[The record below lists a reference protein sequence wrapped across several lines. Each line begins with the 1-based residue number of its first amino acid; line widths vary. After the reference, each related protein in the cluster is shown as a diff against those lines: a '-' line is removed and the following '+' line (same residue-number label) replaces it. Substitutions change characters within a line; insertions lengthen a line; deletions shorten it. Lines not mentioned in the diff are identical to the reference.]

1 MEWVCLQLQLY
12 PYSSL
17 YHILISHSPALYPMS
32 APYAPA
38 PLLGNGWTHLASF
51 DDLDDDEYEHEEEV
65 YVTLDLGT
73 TFDNKS
79 LQAESQ
85 YQLIG
90 LDTPTPFLKL
100 GNQVFKGEITPLIG
114 DEIIC
119 GLIRN
124 HEDPHNP
131 THPPL
136 FSTSQRIT
144 FQPGT
149 LRPKDQSTPVPVPAP
164 GHGLNISEPAQGQG
178 TESGLSGT
186 GSGAGGPS
194 TSFTGAVPRPRA
206 GGKRGNKTRRV
217 IEHPDELNT
226 FDLDAM
232 GPHQSGMSM
241 FHLPCPSPSSS
252 HPLLLFHSTSSSIQ
266 PPYHVK
272 EANTTNPSASHL
284 LVELGPRVME
294 SLGLG
299 LSSDGQGVLLTKKE
313 MENVLL
319 GVPVTGKKGR
329 PKKPHYLGED

>member
-1 MEWVCLQLQLY
+1 MGLFTTATI
-12 PYSSL
+12 SL
-17 YHILISHSPALYPMS
+17 FLLVSHTIISHSPALYPMS
-32 APYAPA
+32 APDAPA

-73 TFDNKS
+73 TFDSKS

-149 LRPKDQSTPVPVPAP
+149 LRPKDQPTPVSVPAP

-232 GPHQSGMSM
+232 GPHQS
-241 FHLPCPSPSSS
+241 
-252 HPLLLFHSTSSSIQ
+252 
-266 PPYHVK
+266 
-272 EANTTNPSASHL
+272 
-284 LVELGPRVME
+284 VELGPRVME

>member
-1 MEWVCLQLQLY
+1 
-12 PYSSL
+12 
-17 YHILISHSPALYPMS
+17 MS
-32 APYAPA
+32 VPDAPA
-38 PLLGNGWTHLASF
+38 SVLGKGWTHLSSF
-51 DDLDDDEYEHEEEV
+51 DDLDDDEYEPEEEV

-73 TFDNKS
+73 TFDSKS

-100 GNQVFKGEITPLIG
+100 GNQVFKGDITPLIG
-114 DEIIC
+114 DQIIC

-124 HEDPHNP
+124 HDDPHNP

-136 FSTSQRIT
+136 FSTNHRIT

-149 LRPKDQSTPVPVPAP
+149 LRPKDQSIP
-164 GHGLNISEPAQGQG
+164 GATSGHDLSISEQAKGQETEQGVQVG
-178 TESGLSGT
+178 MSGISRGGSVSVSGAVS
-186 GSGAGGPS
+186 GAGAGGPS
-194 TSFTGAVPRPRA
+194 TLFAGATARPGA

-232 GPHQSGMSM
+232 GPHQS
-241 FHLPCPSPSSS
+241 
-252 HPLLLFHSTSSSIQ
+252 
-266 PPYHVK
+266 
-272 EANTTNPSASHL
+272 
-284 LVELGPRVME
+284 VELGPHVME
-294 SLGLG
+294 SLGLAH
-299 LSSDGQGVLLTKKE
+299 SSDGQGVLLTKKE

>member
-1 MEWVCLQLQLY
+1 
-12 PYSSL
+12 
-17 YHILISHSPALYPMS
+17 MS
-32 APYAPA
+32 APDAPA
-38 PLLGNGWTHLASF
+38 PLLGNGWTHLTSF

-232 GPHQSGMSM
+232 GPHQS
-241 FHLPCPSPSSS
+241 
-252 HPLLLFHSTSSSIQ
+252 
-266 PPYHVK
+266 
-272 EANTTNPSASHL
+272 
-284 LVELGPRVME
+284 VELGPRVME

>member
-1 MEWVCLQLQLY
+1 MRLYVVLSEVCPCPLFSLFPPSCLSPSLIHFHLNLY
-12 PYSSL
+12 SL
-17 YHILISHSPALYPMS
+17 LLRFISH
-32 APYAPA
+32 
-38 PLLGNGWTHLASF
+38 
-51 DDLDDDEYEHEEEV
+51 
-65 YVTLDLGT
+65 LDL
-73 TFDNKS
+73 N
-79 LQAESQ
+79 LR
-85 YQLIG
+85 
-90 LDTPTPFLKL
+90 
-100 GNQVFKGEITPLIG
+100 
-114 DEIIC
+114 DEKID
-119 GLIRN
+119 

>member
-1 MEWVCLQLQLY
+1 MSV
-12 PYSSL
+12 PDVPDV
-17 YHILISHSPALYPMS
+17 PAS
-32 APYAPA
+32 
-38 PLLGNGWTHLASF
+38 LLGKGWTHLSSF
-51 DDLDDDEYEHEEEV
+51 DDLDDDEYEPEEEV

-73 TFDNKS
+73 TFDSKS

-100 GNQVFKGEITPLIG
+100 GNQVFKGDITPLIG
-114 DEIIC
+114 DQIIC

-124 HEDPHNP
+124 HDDPHNP

-136 FSTSQRIT
+136 FSTNQRIT

-149 LRPKDQSTPVPVPAP
+149 LRPKDQSIPAATTS
-164 GHGLNISEPAQGQG
+164 GHDSSISEQAQGQG
-178 TESGLSGT
+178 IEEGVEVSGLSRTGT
-186 GSGAGGPS
+186 GTGPVSGAEAGAGTGGPS
-194 TSFTGAVPRPRA
+194 TLFAGATPRPRA

-232 GPHQSGMSM
+232 GPHQS
-241 FHLPCPSPSSS
+241 
-252 HPLLLFHSTSSSIQ
+252 
-266 PPYHVK
+266 
-272 EANTTNPSASHL
+272 
-284 LVELGPRVME
+284 
-294 SLGLG
+294 
-299 LSSDGQGVLLTKKE
+299 E

>member
-1 MEWVCLQLQLY
+1 M
-12 PYSSL
+12 
-17 YHILISHSPALYPMS
+17 
-32 APYAPA
+32 
-38 PLLGNGWTHLASF
+38 
-51 DDLDDDEYEHEEEV
+51 
-65 YVTLDLGT
+65 TLDLGT
-73 TFDNKS
+73 TFDSKS

-100 GNQVFKGEITPLIG
+100 GNQVFKGDITPLIG

-149 LRPKDQSTPVPVPAP
+149 LRPKDQSIPASVPAS
-164 GHGLNISEPAQGQG
+164 GHVLNISEQAQGQG
-178 TESGLSGT
+178 IQEGTETSGLSGT
-186 GSGAGGPS
+186 GTGTGSGAGAGAGGPS
-194 TSFTGAVPRPRA
+194 TSFTGAIPRPRA

-232 GPHQSGMSM
+232 GPHQS
-241 FHLPCPSPSSS
+241 
-252 HPLLLFHSTSSSIQ
+252 
-266 PPYHVK
+266 
-272 EANTTNPSASHL
+272 
-284 LVELGPRVME
+284 VELGPRVME

>member
-12 PYSSL
+12 PYSPL

-32 APYAPA
+32 GPDAPA

-73 TFDNKS
+73 TFDSKS

-119 GLIRN
+119 GLIRSMSLSPLFPFFPLMPFLLAHTLHLTLYSLLHRHSHLDLN
-124 HEDPHNP
+124 LRDEKIDHEDPHNP

-136 FSTSQRIT
+136 FSTSHRIT

-149 LRPKDQSTPVPVPAP
+149 LRPKDQPTPVSVPAP
-164 GHGLNISEPAQGQG
+164 GHGLNISELAQGQG

-232 GPHQSGMSM
+232 GPHQS
-241 FHLPCPSPSSS
+241 
-252 HPLLLFHSTSSSIQ
+252 
-266 PPYHVK
+266 
-272 EANTTNPSASHL
+272 
-284 LVELGPRVME
+284 VELGPRVME

>member
-1 MEWVCLQLQLY
+1 MRLYVVLSEVCPCPLFSLFSPSCLSPSFIHFHLTLY
-12 PYSSL
+12 SL
-17 YHILISHSPALYPMS
+17 LHRHSHL
-32 APYAPA
+32 
-38 PLLGNGWTHLASF
+38 
-51 DDLDDDEYEHEEEV
+51 DLDLRDEKI
-65 YVTLDLGT
+65 D
-73 TFDNKS
+73 
-79 LQAESQ
+79 
-85 YQLIG
+85 
-90 LDTPTPFLKL
+90 
-100 GNQVFKGEITPLIG
+100 
-114 DEIIC
+114 
-119 GLIRN
+119 

-149 LRPKDQSTPVPVPAP
+149 LRPKDQSTPVSVPAP

-178 TESGLSGT
+178 VQEGAESGLSGTGT

-241 FHLPCPSPSSS
+241 FHLPSISIFIPPPP
-252 HPLLLFHSTSSSIQ
+252 PLPFNPL
-266 PPYHVK
+266 
-272 EANTTNPSASHL
+272 TTLKKLTQQIPSASHL

>member
-1 MEWVCLQLQLY
+1 MVLSEVCPCPLLSLFS
-12 PYSSL
+12 PSCLSSSL
-17 YHILISHSPALYPMS
+17 IHFHLNLYSVLHRLISH
-32 APYAPA
+32 
-38 PLLGNGWTHLASF
+38 
-51 DDLDDDEYEHEEEV
+51 
-65 YVTLDLGT
+65 LDL
-73 TFDNKS
+73 N
-79 LQAESQ
+79 LR
-85 YQLIG
+85 
-90 LDTPTPFLKL
+90 
-100 GNQVFKGEITPLIG
+100 
-114 DEIIC
+114 DEKID
-119 GLIRN
+119 

-149 LRPKDQSTPVPVPAP
+149 LRPKDQPTPVSVPAP

-178 TESGLSGT
+178 TESGLSGTGT

-252 HPLLLFHSTSSSIQ
+252 HPPLLLFHST
-266 PPYHVK
+266 P
-272 EANTTNPSASHL
+272 L
-284 LVELGPRVME
+284 PR
-294 SLGLG
+294 
-299 LSSDGQGVLLTKKE
+299 
-313 MENVLL
+313 
-319 GVPVTGKKGR
+319 
-329 PKKPHYLGED
+329 

>member
-1 MEWVCLQLQLY
+1 MVLSEVCPCPLFSLFSPSCLFPSLIHFHLTLY
-12 PYSSL
+12 SFL
-17 YHILISHSPALYPMS
+17 HRLIHIISH
-32 APYAPA
+32 
-38 PLLGNGWTHLASF
+38 
-51 DDLDDDEYEHEEEV
+51 
-65 YVTLDLGT
+65 LDL
-73 TFDNKS
+73 N
-79 LQAESQ
+79 LR
-85 YQLIG
+85 
-90 LDTPTPFLKL
+90 
-100 GNQVFKGEITPLIG
+100 
-114 DEIIC
+114 DEKID
-119 GLIRN
+119 

-136 FSTSQRIT
+136 FSTSHRIT

-149 LRPKDQSTPVPVPAP
+149 LRPKDQSTPVSVPAP

-217 IEHPDELNT
+217 IEHPDELNK

-241 FHLPCPSPSSS
+241 FHLPSISIFIPPPP
-252 HPLLLFHSTSSSIQ
+252 PLPFNPL
-266 PPYHVK
+266 
-272 EANTTNPSASHL
+272 TTLKKLTQQIPSASHL

-294 SLGLG
+294 SLGLA